1 MLKAAAELRV
11 DVGAIDLEIVD
22 YWRVSPTPSD
32 PIEPN
37 WFRIQMSTR
46 AIIRD
51 TVLRYVN
58 EAVQTVHDNQLRAI
72 ARATL
77 WISVVILAFS
87 AVAAVYPILHG
98 HENLGARPHLVPDGH
113 FRLLP

>member
-1 MLKAAAELRV
+1 V

-46 AIIRD
+46 AIIRE
-51 TVLRYVN
+51 TVLRFVN

-72 ARATL
+72 ARD
-77 WISVVILAFS
+77 IVDIGGDFS
-87 AVAAVYPILHG
+87 F
-98 HENLGARPHLVPDGH
+98 LGGGGRIPDSSRSRKSGSS
-113 FRLLP
+113 PSPGP